1 VHEPVTAQR
10 RVAPDDKTLVRQAI
24 ERFRI
29 TYNAR
34 LISRN
39 DHRPGG
45 LLTFRTCD
53 VRIDVDQA
61 AAHCGSTSDP
71 AEAGELHVWTMTLRR
86 MGDGWAIRQITSAD

>member
-1 VHEPVTAQR
+1 MWLRTTEI
-10 RVAPDDKTLVRQAI
+10 LVRQAI

-34 LISRN
+34 LVSRN

-53 VRIDVDQA
+53 IMIDVDQA
-61 AAHCGSTSDP
+61 AAHCGSASDP
-71 AEAGELHVWTMTLRR
+71 VEDSELHIWTMTLRHT
-86 MGDGWAIRQITSAD
+86 GDGWAIRQITSSD